1 MAKPYSGSYATHLGA
16 LIACVN
22 KTSGGDLVSSCCNAD
37 HDPFR
42 EEGKEYCLSC
52 GKECTIY
59 YKEQGDILEVGI
71 GLFSTPYLHYAATI
85 GKRNL
90 LSLENDP
97 GWLKTFK
104 RSDFMHFLYENE
116 YHKLEHVEV
125 YEDSPLIDK
134 EWDVVLIDQTPDGS
148 RKEVAKKLAHK
159 AKYIIVHDSNERH
172 EKNYHYSEIYPLFKY
187 KRVWDLDDRHATI
200 LSNFT
205 DLEDLW

>member
-22 KTSGGDLVSSCCNAD
+22 KTKGDV
-37 HDPFR
+37 
-42 EEGKEYCLSC
+42 
-52 GKECTIY
+52 
-59 YKEQGDILEVGI
+59 LELGM
-71 GLFSTPYLHYAATI
+71 GLFSTPYLHYACTI

-97 GWLKTFK
+97 GWCKQFK
-104 RSDFMHFLYENE
+104 NSDFMHFLYEND
-116 YHKLEHVEV
+116 YHKIELVEN
-125 YEDSPLIDK
+125 YEESPLIQK

-148 RKEVAKKLAHK
+148 RKESAKQLANL

-187 KRVWDLDDRHATI
+187 KRVWDLDDRHATV
-200 LSNFT
+200 LSNFV
-205 DLEDLW
+205 DLGDLW

>member
-1 MAKPYSGSYATHLGA
+1 MAKPYSGSYATHLGS
-16 LIACVN
+16 LIACIN
-22 KTSGGDLVSSCCNAD
+22 KTKGDV
-37 HDPFR
+37 
-42 EEGKEYCLSC
+42 
-52 GKECTIY
+52 
-59 YKEQGDILEVGI
+59 LEVGI
-71 GLFSTPYLHYAATI
+71 GLFSTPYLHYACTI

-90 LSLENDP
+90 LSLENDA

-104 RSDFMHFLYENE
+104 SSDFMHFLYGNE
-116 YHKLEHVEV
+116 YHKLELVDV

-148 RKEVAKKLAHK
+148 RKEVAKKLANK

-187 KRVWDLDDRHATI
+187 KRVWTLDDRHATI
-200 LSNFT
+200 LSNFV